1 MFEKLGTRKGQMMRI
16 VNGNIDEFGMGD
28 GFDMFLM
35 VMIMTMMVMMII
47 TLKVTMMMILPGC
60 IVALRSAHLV
70 KAFKLHSAAQ
80 TKGF

>member
-1 MFEKLGTRKGQMMRI
+1 MMRI

-28 GFDMFLM
+28 GFGMFC
-35 VMIMTMMVMMII
+35 MVMMMTLMMAMTI
-47 TLKVTMMMILPGC
+47 TLVVTMMMMKMMMLPSC

>member
-1 MFEKLGTRKGQMMRI
+1 MMRI
-16 VNGNIDEFGMGD
+16 VDGYIDEFGMGD
-28 GFDMFLM
+28 GYGMFWM
-35 VMIMTMMVMMII
+35 VMIMTMMVMMTS
-47 TLKVTMMMILPGC
+47 TLMVTMMMTTMIMLPGC

>member
-1 MFEKLGTRKGQMMRI
+1 MMRI
-16 VNGNIDEFGMGD
+16 VDGNIDKFGMGD
-28 GFDMFLM
+28 GFGMFW
-35 VMIMTMMVMMII
+35 MVMMTI
-47 TLKVTMMMILPGC
+47 TLKVTMMMMLPCC

>member
-1 MFEKLGTRKGQMMRI
+1 MMRI
-16 VNGNIDEFGMGD
+16 VDGNIDKFGMDD
-28 GFDMFLM
+28 GFGMFWM
-35 VMIMTMMVMMII
+35 VMIMTVMVMMTI
-47 TLKVTMMMILPGC
+47 TLKVTMMMMLPCC

>member
-1 MFEKLGTRKGQMMRI
+1 MRI
-16 VNGNIDEFGMGD
+16 VDGNIDKFGMGD
-28 GFDMFLM
+28 GFGMFW
-35 VMIMTMMVMMII
+35 MVMMTI
-47 TLKVTMMMILPGC
+47 TLKVTMMMMLPCC

>member
-1 MFEKLGTRKGQMMRI
+1 
-16 VNGNIDEFGMGD
+16 MGD
-28 GFDMFLM
+28 GFDMFW
-35 VMIMTMMVMMII
+35 MVMMMTLMMTMTI
-47 TLKVTMMMILPGC
+47 TLVVTMMMMLPSC